1 MRERYREMSGSQ
13 RRLADYILEKPYQI
27 AFASAAKIGEE
38 LGISS
43 ATVVRF
49 ADFLGLGGFTD
60 LQEVARDALHR
71 ELSEVTH
78 LKRAA
83 SVLNGESILHRSLRA
98 DIESIQRSGQL
109 ITEEAFDRAVHLI
122 TEASTVYI
130 AGFRSTFGL
139 AHMLG
144 FNLNLIGR
152 RAVVMAPNVG
162 DLPEQLLPMKAG
174 DVCIAISFKR
184 YTAQVADV
192 MDYAR
197 EKGVSVIALTDSEL
211 SPMGDKADVSLPVAV
226 KFPSFLE
233 SRAASLSVISALLSA
248 VAFLLRDETAASL
261 ERHEDLWA
269 RYGTYLDE
277 SSPRSVGTHVGAFV
291 ARESHHQQAGAR
303 QRARGSKPVRRRGGR
318 KAGERGRMRENQS

>member
-1 MRERYREMSGSQ
+1 MRERYREMSDSQ
-13 RRLADYILEKPYQI
+13 RRLADYMFEKPYQI
-27 AFASAAKIGEE
+27 AFASAAKVGEE

-60 LQEVARDALHR
+60 LQELARDALHK
-71 ELSEVTH
+71 ELSEVTT

-98 DIESIQRSGQL
+98 DIESIERSAQL
-109 ITEEAFDRAVHLI
+109 IPEESFDRAVQLMTH
-122 TEASTVYI
+122 ASTVYI

-139 AHMLG
+139 AHLFA

-152 RAVVMAPNVG
+152 RAVVLAPNVG
-162 DLPEQLLPMKAG
+162 DLPEQLLPMREG

-184 YTAQVADV
+184 YTAQVMEV
-192 MDYAR
+192 VDYAR
-197 EKGVSVIALTDSEL
+197 EKGVDVIALTDSEV
-211 SPMGDKADVSLPVAV
+211 SPIGEKADVLLPVAV

-248 VAFLLRDETAASL
+248 VAFLLREETAKSL
-261 ERHEDLWA
+261 GRHEELWA

-277 SSPRSVGTHVGAFV
+277 SAPHSAGSHVGAFAALEGRHGSAS
-291 ARESHHQQAGAR
+291 ARGPRRPTRRSPKGTDGAR
-303 QRARGSKPVRRRGGR
+303 PRGKRR
-318 KAGERGRMRENQS
+318 KAA